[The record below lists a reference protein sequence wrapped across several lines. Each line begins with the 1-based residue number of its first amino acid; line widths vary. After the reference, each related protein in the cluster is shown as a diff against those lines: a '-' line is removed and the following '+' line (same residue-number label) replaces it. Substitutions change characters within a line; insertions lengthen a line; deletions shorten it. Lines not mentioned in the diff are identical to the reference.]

1 MANWSSGMQV
11 SRWAKQLAYEVGK
24 EIYFSK
30 FMGESFDS
38 MIVKKQM
45 DEGKGKDITFGLVG
59 LTPAADN
66 NSGGFY
72 TGDTAIEGN
81 EANLTSNTQTV
92 ATAHRRFAVISD
104 GNFADSKVLYDFRT
118 EALSELKRSY
128 AEDHDAQIF
137 SALTATSGTFGQLRA
152 DSSASAYANSDDE
165 ANLATADKI
174 ALEDISKLKRIAMLG
189 GSATWKMRPI
199 KVEGKDYY
207 VLLVHPEVS
216 YDLFQL
222 SGFQQIQREAN
233 VRGDDNPL
241 FAGALG
247 MYDGVVIHEHEGVAT
262 ADNMGSGNNVKGARN
277 LFLGAGAGL
286 CAGIGEMNW
295 VEKTFDYGNKLG
307 IAAGQI
313 YVIDRA
319 VYNSKDYGCI
329 QYLTSRTDL

>member
-1 MANWSSGMQV
+1 MANWSTGLQV

-45 DEGKGKDITFGLVG
+45 DEGKGKDITFGLAG
-59 LTPAADN
+59 LTPAADD

-72 TGDTAIEGN
+72 TGDSAIEGN
-81 EANLTSNTQTV
+81 EANLSSNSQTV
-92 ATAHRRFAVISD
+92 STAHRRFAVISD

-137 SALTATSGTFGQLRA
+137 NALTADSGTFGQLRA
-152 DSSASAYANSDDE
+152 DATASAYTNSDDE
-165 ANLATADKI
+165 GNLEAGDKI
-174 ALEDISKLKRIAMLG
+174 TLEDISKLKRIAMLG
-189 GSATWKMRPI
+189 ASATWKMRPI
-199 KVEGKDYY
+199 RVEGKDYY

-216 YDLFQL
+216 YDLFNL
-222 SGFQQIQREAN
+222 PGFQQIQREAN
-233 VRGDDNPL
+233 LRGDENPL

-262 ADNMGSGNNVKGARN
+262 GNFGSGDGVKGARN

-313 YVIDRA
+313 YGVSRA
-319 VYNSKDYGCI
+319 VFNSKDYGSI
-329 QYLTSRTDL
+329 QYLTSRTDI